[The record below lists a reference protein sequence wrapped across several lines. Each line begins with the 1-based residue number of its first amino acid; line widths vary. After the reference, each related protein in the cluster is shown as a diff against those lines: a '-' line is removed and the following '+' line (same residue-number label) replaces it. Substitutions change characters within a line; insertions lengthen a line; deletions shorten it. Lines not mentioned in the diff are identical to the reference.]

1 MRSKKYDENIKVSEK
16 SMKMIKGL
24 ENTTCRKEKKQQQ
37 QQQQKNLPKLAW
49 KVNPYFY
56 DLTEWPG
63 TAVFCPKSCCT
74 ADQRKLLAIYWKETN
89 KKVNY
94 HFLML

>member
-37 QQQQKNLPKLAW
+37 QQQQKNHTHK
-49 KVNPYFY
+49 
-56 DLTEWPG
+56 
-63 TAVFCPKSCCT
+63 KS
-74 ADQRKLLAIYWKETN
+74 RRII
-89 KKVNY
+89 
-94 HFLML
+94 

>member
-37 QQQQKNLPKLAW
+37 QQQQKNLPKLA
-49 KVNPYFY
+49 
-56 DLTEWPG
+56 
-63 TAVFCPKSCCT
+63 
-74 ADQRKLLAIYWKETN
+74 
-89 KKVNY
+89 
-94 HFLML
+94 

>member
-37 QQQQKNLPKLAW
+37 QQQQKKPHTQKKQKNNLVSKI
-49 KVNPYFY
+49 
-56 DLTEWPG
+56 EG
-63 TAVFCPKSCCT
+63 
-74 ADQRKLLAIYWKETN
+74 
-89 KKVNY
+89 
-94 HFLML
+94 

>member
-37 QQQQKNLPKLAW
+37 KKKKQKPQKIKKQKNNLVSKI
-49 KVNPYFY
+49 
-56 DLTEWPG
+56 EG
-63 TAVFCPKSCCT
+63 
-74 ADQRKLLAIYWKETN
+74 
-89 KKVNY
+89 
-94 HFLML
+94 